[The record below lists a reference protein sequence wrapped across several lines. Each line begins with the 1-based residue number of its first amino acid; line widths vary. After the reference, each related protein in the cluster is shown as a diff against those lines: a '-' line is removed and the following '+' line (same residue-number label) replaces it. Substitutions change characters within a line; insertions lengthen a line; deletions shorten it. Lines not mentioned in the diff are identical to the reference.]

1 MKLALTLPLGL
12 VAGLA
17 QACAIA
23 TPWGGQPL
31 WWLQML
37 AMAALLMLVHTA
49 GTVRRA
55 GLVGWVFATA
65 WLVGC
70 TWWLYI
76 SMHSYGGLA
85 APLAA
90 LAVLAL
96 SAFLASYYGAACAA
110 YFWIFKANVSAISSY
125 CAVYLGIVFA
135 ALWTL
140 AELARNDWFT
150 GFPWGAVGYAHVDG
164 PLAPWA
170 AYSGV
175 YGIGVAAGVLAA
187 WLVWC
192 AAGLL
197 GLLWSKPASSQPA
210 SSQPVSSQSVSSQP
224 VNAKPV
230 NSGATAA
237 HKGFTAYVGP
247 WLLVLVGAL
256 VIFAAPQAL
265 DRIAPRD
272 SQASAKTKVALLQ
285 GNIPQGEKFDN
296 SKGVPFAL
304 EWYSTQLRA
313 STATL
318 TVAPETAIPVLP
330 KQLPPAYWDAIS
342 DKFAIGKQAA
352 LVGVPMGSYEEGYT
366 NSVLGLQPKA
376 VPYVYAK
383 HHLVPFG
390 EFIPPLFK
398 WFTQLMNIPL
408 GDFNRGAV
416 GQGSF
421 SFAGQ
426 RFAPNI
432 CYEDLFGDEL
442 AARFIDPATAPTVLV
457 NMGNIGWFGNS
468 IAIDQHLHIS
478 RMRALEFAR
487 PMLRATNTG
496 PTVIIDHQ
504 GRVTA
509 SLPRHTRGVLHGE
522 VEGRT
527 GMTPFAWW
535 ASRYGLMP
543 LWGLCFVI
551 LLIAI
556 YDRRALT
563 LGRKSIN

>member
-1 MKLALTLPLGL
+1 LNFWLYLAISL

-23 TPWGGQPL
+23 TPWSGQPL
-31 WWLQML
+31 WWLQIL
-37 AMAALLMLVHTA
+37 SLAALVALLHSA

-55 GLVGWVFATA
+55 AGLGWVFACG

-76 SMHSYGGLA
+76 SMHNYGGLA
-85 APLAA
+85 APLAGA
-90 LAVLAL
+90 AVLAL
-96 SAFLASYYGAACAA
+96 SAFLASYYAAACAA
-110 YFWIFKANVSAISSY
+110 YFWIFKANVSVIQSFRAI
-125 CAVYLGIVFA
+125 YLGMVFA
-135 ALWTL
+135 AVWTL
-140 AELARNDWFT
+140 AELARNSWFT
-150 GFPWGAVGYAHVDG
+150 GFPWGAGGYAHVDG

-170 AYSGV
+170 AYVGV
-175 YGIGVAAGVLAA
+175 YGVGAAAAMLAA
-187 WLVWC
+187 CLAFGLAGLVGLLPDGRTRSGAMPLPSLVGRLLALGLC
-192 AAGLL
+192 AAAVATAPLAL
-197 GLLWSKPASSQPA
+197 ETLWPIY
-210 SSQPVSSQSVSSQP
+210 SQSADNRST
-224 VNAKPV
+224 
-230 NSGATAA
+230 G
-237 HKGFTAYVGP
+237 
-247 WLLVLVGAL
+247 
-256 VIFAAPQAL
+256 
-265 DRIAPRD
+265 
-272 SQASAKTKVALLQ
+272 KTQVALLQ

-304 EWYSTQLRA
+304 EWYSAQLRA

-330 KQLPPAYWDAIS
+330 AQLPPEYWNAIS
-342 DKFAIGKQAA
+342 DKFAIGKQGA
-352 LVGVPMGSYEEGYT
+352 LIGVPMGSYEAGYT

-376 VPYVYAK
+376 APYLYAK

-416 GQGSF
+416 GQASF
-421 SFAGQ
+421 EFAGQ

-442 AARFIDPATAPTVLV
+442 AARFIDPASAPTVLV

-509 SLPRHTRGVLHGE
+509 SLPRHTRGALLGE

-527 GMTPFAWW
+527 SITPFAWW
-535 ASRYGLMP
+535 AARFGLLP
-543 LWGLCFVI
+543 LWALCF
-551 LLIAI
+551 AI
-556 YDRRALT
+556 FLMAAYDRRTLT
-563 LGRKSIN
+563 LGRKTVN